1 MASNQSSSD
10 VIEEPLGKRILKYFG
25 FHDSASEGEEELRL
39 GATEDDKRQNFK
51 SGKSDATDWTYIT
64 LINFAF

>member
-10 VIEEPLGKRILKYFG
+10 VIEEPLGKRILKLFG

-51 SGKSDATDWTYIT
+51 SGKSDATD
-64 LINFAF
+64 

>member
-25 FHDSASEGEEELRL
+25 FHDSASEGEEDLRL
-39 GATEDDKRQNFK
+39 SATEEDKRQNLK
-51 SGKSDATDWTYIT
+51 SGKSDAADWT
-64 LINFAF
+64 

>member
-39 GATEDDKRQNFK
+39 GATEDDRRQNFK

-64 LINFAF
+64 LINFTF

>member
-64 LINFAF
+64 LINFTF